1 MSKEDTAVLLISH
14 GSTRP
19 YGKVVFDEIKEKFI
33 EKTGLK
39 TEVGY
44 MKVSEPSV
52 AGAVNI
58 LAEDEN
64 IKHIIGL
71 PVFLAPGIHTR
82 IDIPIMLE
90 LEPLE
95 VDPRQPDGKY
105 KLQRRA

>member
-44 MKVSEPSV
+44 
-52 AGAVNI
+52 I
-58 LAEDEN
+58 LDSLME
-64 IKHIIGL
+64 IIL
-71 PVFLAPGIHTR
+71 TTTIFQALMI
-82 IDIPIMLE
+82 
-90 LEPLE
+90 
-95 VDPRQPDGKY
+95 
-105 KLQRRA
+105 

>member
-44 MKVSEPSV
+44 MKVSDSRSWNPHPHRHSNH
-52 AGAVNI
+52 A
-58 LAEDEN
+58 
-64 IKHIIGL
+64 
-71 PVFLAPGIHTR
+71 
-82 IDIPIMLE
+82 
-90 LEPLE
+90 
-95 VDPRQPDGKY
+95 
-105 KLQRRA
+105 